1 MCDYT
6 LEMAK
11 IEERIFKV
19 SEFNEFINIYL
30 SSVGEVVVEGEIAEI
45 KVSQNKWL
53 FLTVKDD
60 TSSLDVFAITYQ
72 ISGYSVLEAGMMV
85 HIYGVPRLYQKTGKF
100 SLYATKIV
108 PAGEGAL
115 RLAFEKLKEKLF
127 REGLFDEARKRK
139 ITPFPEKI
147 GLITAPSSRAFSDF
161 AKVLRERIGSIKI
174 YFYPVLVQ
182 GKDSVDSIISAFNY
196 FNQKMPELD
205 ALVLV
210 RGGGSLE
217 DLQSFNDERLARAIF
232 SSKIPVVCG
241 VGHEDDVTIADLVS
255 DLRAS
260 TPSNAAELLVRTRS
274 EIWNNVNYRLKVMD
288 NFIRRSLADTKN
300 ELKKYV
306 SILEKAIS
314 YQIHLTTRAKDKML
328 GQFNLLKSRILNLR
342 KENETLKKRLYNACN
357 YLFLKQK
364 EITLSLIKYLRCFDI
379 RKTLARGF
387 SLTFDEKG
395 RILRSIKNV
404 SKNSLITTNL
414 VDGKIASEV
423 LKLEKL

>member
-1 MCDYT
+1 MK
-6 LEMAK
+6 E
-11 IEERIFKV
+11 IEEKVFKV

-30 SSVGEVVVEGEIAEI
+30 SGVGEVVVEGEIAEI

-60 TSSLDVFAITYQ
+60 TSSLDVFAVTYQ

-85 HIYGVPRLYQKTGKF
+85 HIYGIPRLYQKTGKF

-115 RLAFEKLKEKLF
+115 RLAFEKLKEKLSS
-127 REGLFDEARKRK
+127 EGLFDEARKRK
-139 ITPFPEKI
+139 ITPFPENI
-147 GLITAPSSRAFSDF
+147 GLITAPSSRAFNDF
-161 AKVLRERIGSIKI
+161 VKVLRERIGGIKI

-182 GKDSVDSIISAFNY
+182 GRDSVDSIVSAFNY
-196 FNQKMPELD
+196 FNQKMPDLD

-241 VGHEDDVTIADLVS
+241 VGHEDDLTIADLVS

-260 TPSNAAELLVRTRS
+260 TPSNAAELLVKTRN
-274 EIWNNVNYRLKVMD
+274 EILSDVNYFLKIID
-288 NFIRRSLADTKN
+288 NFIKQRLADTKN
-300 ELKKYV
+300 DLRKRV

-314 YQIHLTTRAKDKML
+314 YQIYLVTRVKDKML
-328 GQFNLLKSRILNLR
+328 SQFNLLKSRILNLG
-342 KENETLKKRLYNACN
+342 KENKVLKTRLYNACN

-364 EITLSLIKYLRCFDI
+364 EAILSLIRYFHSFDI
-379 RKTLARGF
+379 KKTLARGF
-387 SLTFDEKG
+387 SLTFDENGK
-395 RILRSIKNV
+395 LVRSIKSV
-404 SKNSLITTNL
+404 SKNSLITTNF

>member
-1 MCDYT
+1 MK
-6 LEMAK
+6 E
-11 IEERIFKV
+11 IEEKVFKV

-30 SSVGEVVVEGEIAEI
+30 SGVGEVVVEGEIAEI

-60 TSSLDVFAITYQ
+60 ASSLDVFAITYQ

-85 HIYGVPRLYQKTGKF
+85 HIYGIPRLYQKTGKF

-115 RLAFEKLKEKLF
+115 SLAFEKLKEKLSL
-127 REGLFDEARKRK
+127 EGLFDEARKRK
-139 ITPFPEKI
+139 ITPFPENI
-147 GLITAPSSRAFSDF
+147 GLITAASSRAFSDF
-161 AKVLRERIGSIKI
+161 IKVLRERIGGIKI

-182 GKDSVDSIISAFNY
+182 GRDSVDSIISAFNY
-196 FNQKMPELD
+196 FNQKMPDLD

-241 VGHEDDVTIADLVS
+241 VGHEDDLTIADLVS

-274 EIWNNVNYRLKVMD
+274 EILSDVNYRLKIID
-288 NFIRRSLADTKN
+288 NFIKQRLADTKN
-300 ELKKYV
+300 DLRKRV

-314 YQIHLTTRAKDKML
+314 YQIYLVTRAKDKML
-328 GQFNLLKSRILNLR
+328 SQFNLLKSRVLNLG
-342 KENETLKKRLYNACN
+342 KENEALKTRLCNACK

-364 EITLSLIKYLRCFDI
+364 EAILSLIKYFQSFDI

-395 RILRSIKNV
+395 KILRSIRDV

-414 VDGKIASEV
+414 VDGRIASEV
-423 LKLEKL
+423 LKLEKI